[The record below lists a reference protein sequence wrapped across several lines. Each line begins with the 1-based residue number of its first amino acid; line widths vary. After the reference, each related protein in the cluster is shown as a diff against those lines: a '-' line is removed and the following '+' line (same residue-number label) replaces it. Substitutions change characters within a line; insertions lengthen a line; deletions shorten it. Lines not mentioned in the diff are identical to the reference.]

1 LPERTGGVGN
11 KTIDPKGLAHL
22 SIVCVIWG
30 STYLAI
36 RLAVREEGGIPPFT
50 LGVIRTA
57 VAGLALLGW
66 AALRRMRIRL
76 SRPEFLTL
84 ALAGLLMWVGGNGMV
99 NFAEQRTD
107 SGYAA
112 LLVASVPIWGA
123 VIEAILDRRRPSW
136 LLIGSLLV
144 GFAGVGLLTAPRLAG
159 AAGPDMLA
167 ILALLAAPLL
177 WATGSVL
184 QLRRPTGVTP
194 LVNAAY
200 LHLFGAVG
208 FIVIALVAG
217 ERLPRSSP
225 EAWGALGYL
234 IVAGSIISFT
244 SYIRSLHLLP
254 TSVAMTYAYVNP
266 VIAVVLGWL
275 LLREPITPPILGGMA
290 FILVGVWGVFRERF
304 RAPAPPRSGLP
315 ST

>member
-1 LPERTGGVGN
+1 MADKKL
-11 KTIDPKGLAHL
+11 DPKGLLHL
-22 SIVCVIWG
+22 SIVYVIWG

-50 LGVIRTA
+50 LGAIRTV

-66 AALRRMRIRL
+66 AALRRTRIRL
-76 SRPEFLTL
+76 SRSEILTL
-84 ALAGLLMWVGGNGMV
+84 AAAGVLMWVGGNGMV

-123 VIEAILDRRRPSW
+123 VIEAFLDRRRPSW
-136 LLIGSLLV
+136 LLMVSLLV

-159 AAGPDMLA
+159 AGGPDVLA

-177 WATGSVL
+177 WALGSVL
-184 QLRRPTGVTP
+184 QLRRPTGASP

-208 FIVIALVAG
+208 FIAIALLASEG
-217 ERLPRSSP
+217 IPQPSI

-254 TSVAMTYAYVNP
+254 MSVAMTYAYVNP
-266 VIAVVLGWL
+266 VIAVLLGWL
-275 LLREPITPPILGGMA
+275 LLSEPITLSILGGMA
-290 FILVGVWGVFRERF
+290 LILIGVWGVFHERF
-304 RAPAPPRSGLP
+304 RVSAAGSP
-315 ST
+315 